1 VTLAKHVWS
10 MIRNSLGTYWAGMSV
25 ESWEPSPKSRAEKE
39 NTVSWGNINVENYL
53 NSDDSRGR
61 I

>member
-1 VTLAKHVWS
+1 
-10 MIRNSLGTYWAGMSV
+10 MSV